1 MTLRLARNK
10 KRNLKLSLAYRLAKL
25 LPMNSDKKLKFF
37 LDLSWIFARLAHEET
52 FRSTVY
58 IGGNTLNTFLLDG
71 VPQSASLLDIG
82 CGKGYIMKQLQTK
95 TNNILGVD
103 YNKEDID
110 YLAQHLPHPDIKVIC
125 DDIFHYMAQLEGVY
139 FDVIVLSHVIE
150 HIDEPEPFLAK
161 LVNMAKTFYIE
172 VPDFESNYQNAYREK
187 LGTDLVY
194 SDADHVSE
202 FRRNDLE
209 KMFKELDLQVL
220 GSEFRGSV
228 MKYWLASKKNFEG
241 RTNWKDVKK

>member
-1 MTLRLARNK
+1 MRLKLERK
-10 KRNLKLSLAYRLAKL
+10 KKKNLKLSLAYRLSRL
-25 LPMNSDKKLKFF
+25 LPMNSDKKLKLF
-37 LDLSWIFARLAHEET
+37 LDVAWIFSRLAHEET

-58 IGGNTLNTFLLDG
+58 IGGNVLDTFLLDG
-71 VPQSASLLDIG
+71 VPASCSLLDIG

-103 YNKEDID
+103 YNKEDIE

-125 DDIFHYMAQLEGVY
+125 DDIFNYMAKLEGVY
-139 FDVIVLSHVIE
+139 FDVIVLSHVVE
-150 HIDEPEPFLAK
+150 HIDEPEPFLAR
-161 LVNMAKTFYIE
+161 LVDKAKTFYIE

-202 FRRNDLE
+202 FRREDME
-209 KMFKELDLQVL
+209 EMFKKLHLRIL

-228 MKYWLASKKNFEG
+228 MKYWLASKANFEG
-241 RTNWKDVKK
+241 RPNWKDLKK